1 MPSERVQRQTDRLV
15 DEAEVAEVARDW
27 AKVRGVI
34 EHLDFAFREL
44 REMKPVLSLPKGC
57 SRRRSGRRATGGC

>member
-15 DEAEVAEVARDW
+15 DEAEVAVVARDW
-27 AKVRGVI
+27 ARVRGVI

-44 REMKPVLSLPKGC
+44 REMKPVLSLPKEC
-57 SRRRSGRRATGGC
+57 SRRRSGRRATGAC